1 MKKWI
6 MVMLSFV
13 FLYSMV
19 ACYQIPNVGTSEAIT
34 SENASSVKCDVF
46 ETVDT
51 NSEKNDTQET
61 IFDSILPTPSNEKVY
76 YPTTTAFADTR
87 TRLLYTLNGQIYYYN
102 KIMDASNIFC
112 FNPLCNHKNW
122 EECISLKFVANGTNT
137 NIRYCEYDNRF
148 YAFRG
153 QKLCSFSF
161 DGSDLKIEYSF
172 GEDGDFDQF
181 AYDPF
186 GVFSLQIV
194 GTRAYFIMLDK
205 QDGTRELWYYDIK
218 ADKAVNLS
226 ADMQMAVIDYLIQ
239 DDMLLLTMRS
249 DQDIGVYRADMDMKE
264 ILKVSDTMLSDMSQP
279 IIMRSVIYDI
289 CYETIQTEKGRERIA
304 DAIIC
309 TNLEKNETKQI
320 YKFSGEQ
327 MPSILAVSE
336 DFIYFKQM
344 EPRSIGYELVRG
356 ETKVERNNVYS
367 RIYRVDINSGKC
379 EVIFDDLTCQVSEVY
394 FFEKNKALIIGEL
407 CTIGEGN
414 AGFEA
419 KAFSVDLN
427 DEGELVNLKVLEV
440 RE

>member
-1 MKKWI
+1 MKIKYGLI
-6 MVMLSFV
+6 IAVILCIAMTSCMSGSSSYEDCSTEMSDHLIFED
-13 FLYSMV
+13 
-19 ACYQIPNVGTSEAIT
+19 IPNE
-34 SENASSVKCDVF
+34 VF
-46 ETVDT
+46 YSKSMMLCKT
-51 NSEKNDTQET
+51 
-61 IFDSILPTPSNEKVY
+61 PTRV
-76 YPTTTAFADTR
+76 
-87 TRLLYTLNGQIYYYN
+87 LYTLKGQLYYYN
-102 KIMDASNIFC
+102 VIADASDIFC
-112 FNPLCNHKNW
+112 FDPLCNHKAW
-122 EECISLKFVANGTNT
+122 QACISLKFVENGTNT

-218 ADKAVNLS
+218 ADKVVNLS
-226 ADMQMAVIDYLIQ
+226 ADMKMAVIDYLIQ
-239 DDMLLLTMRS
+239 EDMLLLTMRS
-249 DQDIGVYRADMDMKE
+249 DQDSGVYRADMDMKE

-344 EPRSIGYELVRG
+344 ESRSIGYELVRG
-356 ETKVERNNVYS
+356 ETKVERNNIYS

>member
-1 MKKWI
+1 MKKLVVLLLTI
-6 MVMLSFV
+6 FIFFTLNACKKKDDVSSLNQTENHFYYSKNTTV
-13 FLYSMV
+13 TEASTRILYSLE
-19 ACYQIPNVGTSEAIT
+19 G
-34 SENASSVKCDVF
+34 
-46 ETVDT
+46 
-51 NSEKNDTQET
+51 
-61 IFDSILPTPSNEKVY
+61 
-76 YPTTTAFADTR
+76 
-87 TRLLYTLNGQIYYYN
+87 RLYYYN
-102 KIMDASNIFC
+102 LITNQSYVFC
-112 FNPLCNHKNW
+112 FEPLCNHSAW
-122 EECISLKFVANGTNT
+122 QECISLKFIENGTNT
-137 NIRYCEYDNRF
+137 SIKYCAYDNRF
-148 YAFRG
+148 YALRG
-153 QKLCSFSF
+153 QKLCSFAF

-194 GTRAYFIMLDK
+194 GTRAYFITLDK

-226 ADMQMAVIDYLIQ
+226 ADTQMAVIDYLMQ

-264 ILKVSDTMLSDMSQP
+264 ILKFSDTVLSDMSQP

-320 YKFSGEQ
+320 YQFSGEQ

-344 EPRSIGYELVRG
+344 EPRSIGYELVHG

-379 EVIFDDLTCQVSEVY
+379 EVIFDDLTCQVSEMC